1 MAGVKGGSQNPDE
14 VARREMPDGS
24 AVMLRA
30 DGMLLRRPP
39 FRRGWEVLGAV
50 DRERFESICS
60 ELAKVAVSEAA
71 TDSRVI
77 AIAFSRIVGEAVR
90 PPKPAALDDPR
101 RLAFEEALE
110 SFTKAGLNLL
120 RVWRETDANGRNH
133 PPIVVN
139 YPKGVPPL
147 EELVTELSVITKLP
161 TVHQ

>member
-1 MAGVKGGSQNPDE
+1 MAGVKGGSQNPGE
-14 VARREMPDGS
+14 VARREMPDES

-30 DGMLLRRPP
+30 DGILLRRPP
-39 FRRGWEVLGAV
+39 FRHGWEVLGAV
-50 DRERFESICS
+50 GRERFEAICG

-71 TDSRVI
+71 ADSRVI
-77 AIAFSRIVGEAVR
+77 AAAFSRIAGEAVR
-90 PPKPAALDDPR
+90 PPNPAAVDDPR
-101 RLAFEEALE
+101 RLAFEDALE

-147 EELVTELSVITKLP
+147 EELITELSVITKLP
-161 TVHQ
+161 TVRQ